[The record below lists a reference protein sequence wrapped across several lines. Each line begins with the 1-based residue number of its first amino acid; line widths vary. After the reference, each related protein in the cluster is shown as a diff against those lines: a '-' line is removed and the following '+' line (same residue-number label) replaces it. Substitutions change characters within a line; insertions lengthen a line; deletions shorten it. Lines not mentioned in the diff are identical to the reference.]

1 MTEIESDNEATAP
14 DELTLLKER
23 ADLMK
28 IQYHPSIGVEKLR
41 SKINEVLSLE
51 ETEKTEKTVHTIAK
65 PKPSEADIKR
75 MYHTRLRK
83 EANKLVRIR
92 LTCMNPTKKNWPGE
106 VLTVSNAV
114 IGTVKKYVPFNAE
127 DGYHVPYVI
136 YEMLK
141 SRRYPQYSTVKL
153 SNGMQKRTSKL
164 VKEFSIELLTPLNA
178 EQLKDLAERQAMNHS
193 IDK

>member
-1 MTEIESDNEATAP
+1 MTEIEIDNEVAVP

-41 SKINEVLSLE
+41 SKINEVLSPE
-51 ETEKTEKTVHTIAK
+51 ETEKPVHVAAK
-65 PKPSEADIKR
+65 PKPSKADIKR

-114 IGTVKKYVPFNAE
+114 IGTIKKYVPFNAE
-127 DGYHVPYVI
+127 DGYHVPQVI

-153 SNGMQKRTSKL
+153 PNGMQKKTSKL

-178 EQLKDLAERQAMNHS
+178 EQMKDLEERQAMNHS
-193 IDK
+193 IDR